1 MLEERYADA
10 YHQVGLERLD
20 KKILIKLK
28 ACWALTKSRQTFLLL
43 ITGWAGYCSAGH
55 GVTDVATLLSLL
67 GSLYLAISGSTVLN
81 MYVDRD
87 IDARMPRTIDRP
99 LPTGVLSPPEALLFG
114 LVFSLLGIIWAFT
127 LSVLFGLVSFAGLF
141 FHVVIYTMWLKRKT
155 PFSVM
160 PGGIAGGMP
169 VLAGR
174 VLATGRIDL
183 VGVLLALVVLLWIPI
198 HIWTFAMR
206 YAEDYKLAGVPTF
219 PTIYGIER
227 TRLVL
232 ALSTIL
238 SGLAIMLVVFLNGVN
253 GPYLLVAVL
262 SVVVLV
268 AFTAFYSAYP
278 SPKRNFLLFKAAS
291 IHMLV
296 SMFMVGLTGPG

>member
-1 MLEERYADA
+1 MSEERYADA
-10 YHQVGLERLD
+10 YQQETKKLD
-20 KKILIKLK
+20 KQILIKLK

-43 ITGWAGYCSAGH
+43 ITGWAGYYSAGH
-55 GVTDVATLLSLL
+55 TVTDWATLLSLL

-87 IDARMPRTIDRP
+87 IDARMPRTIERP
-99 LPTGVLSPPEALLFG
+99 LPAGVLSPLEALVFG
-114 LVFSLLGIIWAFT
+114 LLLSLFGIIWAFA
-127 LSVLFGLVSFAGLF
+127 LDSLFGLVVFAGLF

-198 HIWTFAMR
+198 HILTFAMR
-206 YAEDYKLAGVPTF
+206 YAEDYKLASVPTF
-219 PTIYGIER
+219 PAIYGKER

-232 ALSTIL
+232 AGSTVL
-238 SGLAIMLVVFLNGVN
+238 TGVTMMLVVFLNGVS
-253 GPYLLVAVL
+253 GHYLSASILA
-262 SVVVLV
+262 VVVLV
-268 AFTAFYSAYP
+268 AITAFYSAYP
-278 SPKRNFLLFKAAS
+278 SPKRNFLLFKVAS
-291 IHMLV
+291 IYMLV
-296 SMFMVGLTGPG
+296 SMLMVGLTG